1 MPFSNFLFLS
11 VYFFFWSLPISAQT
25 NAIDQLEVKIT
36 KQNDVQNYEA
46 SIQLISD
53 FINLQDHTA
62 YEKCYAYIFKSY
74 TYKRL
79 FNYEE
84 CLHNLDLALEEG
96 LKSDK
101 KEEVENY
108 IKAEKAFVY
117 FDTHK
122 YKKASELMQDLYASN
137 YKYLDSDSKAWI
149 IMQEGCFLF
158 MNKKYAEAEKKLNI
172 SLALVLKNS
181 PRNAPNIY
189 GKKIE
194 LYNAMKLYAKR
205 DAAFRLGLQYAKKYK
220 IVKYEMYLYEVLSK
234 QHQMNADFKNAYISQ
249 QKFDSLTFL
258 YNSINNNGKIQI
270 LEKQIDNQK
279 KQLEL
284 RHERI
289 KRYFLIAL
297 ATVLMLLLLMSSRLY
312 IINNQKRILVES
324 ENSRIHDDI
333 ERLSKA
339 IDEKGNKR
347 LDVSLYILTN
357 RQKEVIGLVQ
367 DGKSNKEIASL
378 LFISENTIKYHLKI
392 IYEILDIEHRFEI
405 K

>member
-11 VYFFFWSLPISAQT
+11 VVFFFWGLPMSAQT

-53 FINLQDHTA
+53 FINHQDHTA

-324 ENSRIHDDI
+324 ENSRIHNDI

>member
-1 MPFSNFLFLS
+1 MPFSKFLFLS
-11 VYFFFWSLPISAQT
+11 LVFFLWSLTMSAQT
-25 NAIDQLEVKIT
+25 NGIDQLEVKIT

-53 FINLQDHTA
+53 FINHQDHTA

-149 IMQEGCFLF
+149 IMQEGYLLF
-158 MNKKYAEAEKKLNI
+158 INKRYVEAENRLNI
-172 SLALVLKNS
+172 SLALVLKNC

-194 LYNAMKLYAKR
+194 LYNAMKMYSKR
-205 DAAFRLGLQYAKKYK
+205 DEAFRLGLQYAKKYK
-220 IVKYEMYLYEVLSK
+220 IVKYEMYLYEVLTK
-234 QHQMNADFKNAYISQ
+234 QHQMNADFKDAFTSQ
-249 QKFDSLTFL
+249 QKLDSLTFL

-270 LEKQIDNQK
+270 LEMQIDNQK
-279 KQLEL
+279 KRLEL
-284 RHERI
+284 RHEQT
-289 KRYFLIAL
+289 KHYFLISIAI
-297 ATVLMLLLLMSSRLY
+297 VLLLLLLISSRLY
-312 IINNQKRILVES
+312 MINKQKRILVES
-324 ENSRIHDDI
+324 ENSRIHKDI
-333 ERLSKA
+333 ERLTKA

-347 LDVSLYILTN
+347 LDLSLYNLTN
-357 RQKEVIGLVQ
+357 RQKEIIGLVK
-367 DGKSNKEIASL
+367 DGKSNKEIASI

>member
-1 MPFSNFLFLS
+1 MKL
-11 VYFFFWSLPISAQT
+11 YT
-25 NAIDQLEVKIT
+25 
-36 KQNDVQNYEA
+36 
-46 SIQLISD
+46 
-53 FINLQDHTA
+53 
-62 YEKCYAYIFKSY
+62 YIFKSY

-117 FDTHK
+117 FDTHE

-149 IMQEGCFLF
+149 IMQEGYLLF
-158 MNKKYAEAEKKLNI
+158 INKRYVEAENRLNI
-172 SLALVLKNS
+172 SLALVLKNC

-194 LYNAMKLYAKR
+194 LYNAMKMYAKR
-205 DAAFRLGLQYAKKYK
+205 DEAFRLGLQYAKKYK
-220 IVKYEMYLYEVLSK
+220 IVKYEMYLYEVLTK
-234 QHQMNADFKNAYISQ
+234 QHQMNADFKNAFTSQ
-249 QKFDSLTFL
+249 QKLDSLAFF

-270 LEKQIDNQK
+270 LEKQIDNK
-279 KQLEL
+279 KKRLEL
-284 RHERI
+284 RYEQTKH
-289 KRYFLIAL
+289 YFLISIAI
-297 ATVLMLLLLMSSRLY
+297 VLLLLLLISIRLY
-312 IINNQKRILVES
+312 LKNKQKRILVES
-324 ENSRIHDDI
+324 ENSRIHNDI
-333 ERLSKA
+333 ERLTKA

-347 LDVSLYILTN
+347 LDLSLYILTN
-357 RQKEVIGLVQ
+357 RQKEIIGLVK